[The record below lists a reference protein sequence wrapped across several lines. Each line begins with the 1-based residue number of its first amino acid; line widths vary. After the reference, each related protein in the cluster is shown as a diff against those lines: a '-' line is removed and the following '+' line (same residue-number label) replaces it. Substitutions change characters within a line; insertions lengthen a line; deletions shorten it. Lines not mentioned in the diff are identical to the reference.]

1 MSRLFVGTFLDRLST
16 AASFPLEEHGLL
28 IYLAAVVVLGI
39 AAQWLAWR
47 FRLPSILLLLAFG
60 VTLGQFLNPD
70 ELLGEMAGADAS
82 AAPRILLPIVSLA
95 VGVIL
100 LEGGLTLRLSE
111 LKTSGGVVLRLVTIG
126 ALVSGLL
133 TTLAARFL
141 LGLEWQL
148 ASLLGAVLVV
158 TGPTVVMP
166 LLRHIRPVRR
176 VGAIVKW
183 EGIVIDPIGAVLAV
197 LVFEQVLAKEGSPI
211 GIAWIILQTVAI
223 GAVLGWGAGMLLAQ
237 VLKRYWVP
245 DFLHGVVVLA
255 TAVGAFVLSNVVR
268 PESGLVTVT
277 VLGVTLAN
285 QKSVTIRHIAEFK
298 EHLVVLLVSCLFIL
312 LGSRLELQVLREVTV
327 GDALFLIAMIF
338 VVRPASVFLS
348 TLGSEI
354 HYRERLFLAFLAP
367 RGIVAAAVMSVF
379 ALKVATLA
387 GENESLAG
395 LAAQADRLVPVTFLV
410 IVSTV
415 AFYGLLAA
423 PLARWLRLADPNPQ
437 GVLIA
442 GADSW
447 IRTIAA
453 ALKQEGFAV
462 MLVDTNFRN
471 VADARMA
478 GLAADC
484 ASILSEHVREET
496 DLGGIGRLLAMTP
509 NDEVNALAAREFVH
523 QFGRANV
530 YQLAPWESGE
540 GRRQSLS
547 PHMRGRQLFG
557 EKLNYHE
564 LARCMRQGFQI
575 KRTRLTEEF
584 EYDDFVA
591 EHGSEAVPLFLI
603 GETKTLTVCTADGKQ
618 PPRAGQTVIALI
630 PPRGDDD
637 ESAHPDE
644 VSD

>member
-1 MSRLFVGTFLDRLST
+1 M
-16 AASFPLEEHGLL
+16 EEHGLL
-28 IYLAAVVVLGI
+28 IYLAAVAVLGI

-60 VTLGQFLNPD
+60 VALGQFFNPD
-70 ELLGEMAGADAS
+70 KLLSAADPS

-100 LEGGLTLRLSE
+100 LEGGLTLRLAE
-111 LKTSGGVVLRLVTIG
+111 LKEAGGIVLRLVSIG

-133 TTLAARFL
+133 TTLAAHLL
-141 LGLEWQL
+141 LGLPWQL
-148 ASLLGAVLVV
+148 AALLGAVLVV

-183 EGIVIDPIGAVLAV
+183 EGIVIDPVGAVLAV
-197 LVFEQVLAKEGSPI
+197 LVFEQVLSREGSPM
-211 GIAWIILQTVAI
+211 GVAWVILQTVAV
-223 GAVLGWGAGMLLAQ
+223 GVVLGWGAGVVLAQ
-237 VLKRYWVP
+237 VLKRFWVP

-255 TAVGAFVLSNVVR
+255 TAVGVFVLSNVVR
-268 PESGLVTVT
+268 AESGLVTVT

-285 QKSVTIRHIAEFK
+285 QRSVTIRHIAEFK
-298 EHLVVLLVSCLFIL
+298 EHLGVLLVSCLFIL
-312 LGSRLELQVLREVTV
+312 LGSRIDLREVADVTLWE
-327 GDALFLIAMIF
+327 AFWEAAFLLVLIF

-348 TLGSEI
+348 TIGSEI
-354 HYRERLFLAFLAP
+354 RFRERCFLAFLAP

-379 ALKVATLA
+379 ALKVATMA
-387 GENESLAG
+387 SGDETRPEMVE
-395 LAAQADRLVPVTFLV
+395 LAAQAVRLVPITFLV
-410 IVSTV
+410 IVGTV

-423 PLARWLRLADPNPQ
+423 PLARWLGLAEPNPQ

-447 IRTIAA
+447 IRSLAA
-453 ALKQEGFAV
+453 ALKQEGIAV
-462 MLVDTNFRN
+462 MLVDTNFSN
-471 VADARMA
+471 VANARMA
-478 GLAADC
+478 GLPADC

-530 YQLAPWESGE
+530 YQLVPWESGE
-540 GRRQSLS
+540 GRRQSMSL
-547 PHMRGRQLFG
+547 HMRGRQLFDG
-557 EKLNYHE
+557 KLNYHE
-564 LARCMRQGFQI
+564 LARRMRQGAQI

-603 GETKTLTVCTADGKQ
+603 GESKTLTVCTADRKQ
-618 PPRAGQTVIALI
+618 QPRAGQTVIALI
-630 PPRGDDD
+630 PPRPDGE

-644 VSD
+644 VAD